1 MSTYGDKIP
10 RLVKKEA
17 IDDVA
22 HSIKRVSAGN
32 FSGSTLPPSGTLAP
46 IIREVNA
53 LKKNIGREIVLLD
66 EERNRLSHIVDVLP
80 DAILLFEE
88 GRLILFNAAA
98 TRMFGIVQPQ
108 VGKTIADIPLPQ
120 SIKIELKKTIARDE
134 AKRLSA
140 AAREAGIAT
149 AKTQGQAFSIAV
161 GFDRFQNTYKV
172 TSTQFPAQNANR
184 AMELLSI
191 TDTTKQSKN
200 ELMRK
205 DFVVAASHELKT
217 PVAGINLIAETALL
231 ALEDGDT
238 ATVQSFLEQIRTEA
252 GGLQHLVSDL
262 LDLSRYERETSEI
275 HAIIDMIPVVKTIVS
290 TRRKLTANDH
300 VSLRSVFETDDTEEL
315 LVRANE
321 TDLTIILDNLIDNA
335 LTYTD
340 QGTVTVT
347 VRREKADGIIS
358 VRDTGIGIAPA
369 DRARIFERFYR
380 VDKSRSRRSGGTG
393 LGLALVKHA
402 VMDIGGEISVSSEL
416 GEGTCFTIK
425 LPLAR

>member
-1 MSTYGDKIP
+1 MSAYGDKIP
-10 RLVKKEA
+10 RLVKKET
-17 IDDVA
+17 IDNVA
-22 HSIKRVSAGN
+22 HTIERVSAGN

-46 IIREVNA
+46 IIREINA

-88 GRLILFNAAA
+88 DQLILFNAAA
-98 TRMFGIVQPQ
+98 TRLFGIVQTH
-108 VGKTIADIPLPQ
+108 VHKTMADIPLPQ
-120 SIKIELKKTIARDE
+120 SIKLELKKTAARVE
-134 AKRLSA
+134 GRA
-140 AAREAGIAT
+140 AAREAGTSAAE
-149 AKTQGQAFSIAV
+149 AKGQTLSIIV
-161 GFDRFQNTYKV
+161 DFDRFQNTYKV

-200 ELMRK
+200 DLMRK
-205 DFVVAASHELKT
+205 DFVIAASHELKT
-217 PVAGINLIAETALL
+217 PVAGINLIGETALL
-231 ALEDGDT
+231 ALEDGDV
-238 ATVQSFLEQIRTEA
+238 ATVHSFLEQIQTEA
-252 GGLQHLVSDL
+252 RGLQHLVSDL

-275 HAIIDMIPVVKTIVS
+275 HAIIDMIPVVKTITS
-290 TRRKLTANDH
+290 TRRKLAADEN
-300 VSLRSVFETDDTEEL
+300 VSLETIFKTDDTEEL

-340 QGTVTVT
+340 RGTVTVT
-347 VRREKADGIIS
+347 VGCEKSSGVIS
-358 VRDTGIGIAPA
+358 VCDTGIGIAPE
-369 DRARIFERFYR
+369 DISRIFERFYR

-402 VMDIGGEISVSSEL
+402 VREIGGEISVSSDF
-416 GEGTCFTIK
+416 GKGTCFTVT